1 MLGRV
6 KREMVKRMESL
17 THLELYELVR
27 VVNCRVIPVAG
38 YAMNICRF
46 NKGDL
51 VELDMAV
58 KKKLREE
65 KLHGRQ
71 ASDERLYLLR
81 GKDGRGI
88 GG

>member
-27 VVNCRVIPVAG
+27 AVNCRVIPVACR
-38 YAMNICRF
+38 IC
-46 NKGDL
+46 N
-51 VELDMAV
+51 EHMQIQHV

-65 KLHGRQ
+65 KMHW
-71 ASDERLYLLR
+71 ET
-81 GKDGRGI
+81 RGI
-88 GG
+88 KSMWDLYKKQKYV